1 MIVPSGSSAAR
12 KEMNPL
18 KRSVNCIA
26 AKNGVQWSD
35 GLVSKAITVHVS
47 VGERDL
53 VEGGSLYERITALLL
68 HESNSCCCSSVLMVV
83 IPLSIIPFPSVY
95 YERNAI

>member
-47 VGERDL
+47 V
-53 VEGGSLYERITALLL
+53 
-68 HESNSCCCSSVLMVV
+68 
-83 IPLSIIPFPSVY
+83 
-95 YERNAI
+95 